1 MSSQRGT
8 VTCARSL
15 MHLQRTSGLCPASS
29 PGSPPLVSRP
39 PAQAPPAA
47 SPRRQ
52 AGRDGR
58 SSPRRQAEEGGG
70 QRAEAGAGSGEPDCG
85 SARVVSAGAGRER
98 HRRGYRTSRPN
109 GLVESSRFV
118 NRFETRNL
126 QACNLSRS
134 LLLERGAGLIP
145 NVHRNICRGG
155 RCGKHHCWWVFRM
168 NFGRLILAC
177 QFLTRQPKP

>member
-1 MSSQRGT
+1 LCESHASIVSVLTNRKRFSSHQ
-8 VTCARSL
+8 ARVQG
-15 MHLQRTSGLCPASS
+15 LQ
-29 PGSPPLVSRP
+29 
-39 PAQAPPAA
+39 
-47 SPRRQ
+47 Q

-118 NRFETRNL
+118 NRFDARNL